1 MTNAE
6 PGPPSSEA
14 PDHAGVRVPPPA
26 LFLGALLIG
35 IGLEWQWPLSWLD
48 GLPSSLRYW
57 FGGGLVLAGAALMA
71 AALRLFRKAGTAI
84 PPWEP
89 TTALVTTGVYRLS
102 RNPVYVAM
110 VLLYVGLA
118 LIFATSWA
126 LLFLAPVLATLQIA
140 VIRREEAYL
149 DRRFGEPYRQY
160 HARVRRWL

>member
-1 MTNAE
+1 MTNPE
-6 PGPPSSEA
+6 PDLPRSEA
-14 PDHAGVRVPPPA
+14 SDHAGVRLPPPA
-26 LFLGALLIG
+26 LFLGALVVG
-35 IGLEWQWPLSWLD
+35 IGLEWLWPLSWLD
-48 GLPSSLRYW
+48 GLPASLRYGL
-57 FGGGLVLAGAALMA
+57 GGGLALAGGALMA

-89 TTALVTTGVYRLS
+89 TTALVTTGVYRRS
-102 RNPVYVAM
+102 RNPIYLAM

-118 LIFATSWA
+118 LVFAAAWA
-126 LLFLAPVLATLQIA
+126 FLFLVPVLVTLQIA